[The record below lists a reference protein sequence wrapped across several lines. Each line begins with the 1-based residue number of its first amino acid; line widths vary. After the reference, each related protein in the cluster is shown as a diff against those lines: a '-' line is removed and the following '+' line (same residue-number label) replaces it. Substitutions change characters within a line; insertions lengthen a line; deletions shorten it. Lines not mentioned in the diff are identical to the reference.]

1 MSKRN
6 NEILQKLDAFI
17 RKYYKNQLLKGAIL
31 FLGLFLVLLLLVSGL
46 EYLGRYTATVRTVL
60 FFGSLGITLAGLVYY
75 IIIPLSG
82 LYRIRKTL
90 SYEEAAYLIGSHF
103 PEVSDKLLNTLQL
116 MEQDAPEGTLL
127 AAAIAQKSQ
136 ELKPVPF
143 TAAIKFKANL
153 RYAKWVAIPLVL
165 LVLILILSPDILGD
179 GARRVLYYNKEFK
192 PEAPFRLLFESKNLE
207 AEQFGNFVLKL
218 RAEGK
223 QVPAEVYLLFEGQ
236 KYKMAG
242 DAQRG
247 FSYEWNNLQH
257 SLDFNLDASGF
268 EFGPFTLNVAAKPQ
282 LMNISVAVNYPDYL
296 GMKDEVLNN
305 PGDLKVPAG
314 TQIQWDITAAQ
325 TEKLL
330 LLSATGKETISA
342 TDNIHFSFKK
352 RFLNAIQYRL
362 KSIGSSGSLGDSLQ
376 FDVQVIPDAYPQ
388 LDVQEQQDSMSRKL
402 IYFSGNA
409 EDDHGL
415 KKLRFFWRF
424 LKSDQEEKVKRG
436 LNGIDI
442 PFQPGKLSNFN
453 HTFNLFEAGVESGDQ
468 LEYYFEVWDNDGIQG
483 SKSTRSKTFLLK
495 APDRKEIREESA
507 AGAKAL
513 EEKMEESLKE
523 ARNLQKDLKDLQR
536 KLQSDSKLNWEE
548 QRKMEKL
555 LERQKELSKKIE
567 ELKKDFDKNRRMEQE
582 FKEENKKI
590 LEKQEQLRKMMDEVM
605 SEEMK
610 KMMKQLDEMMKMQ
623 NKDRI
628 QQEMEKMELNNKD
641 VEKELDRMLEMY
653 KEMEVEK
660 RMEESVKQLEDLS
673 KKQQDLANQTRDKKQ
688 NTEQL
693 KQKQDELNK
702 EFKETKEGMKDMLEK
717 NKELEEPKDL
727 KGLEEKANE
736 IQKKMD
742 DAGKELD
749 KGNEKK
755 SAEKQEDAAEDM
767 EEMAEQMK
775 DKMEKEEEEKLE
787 MNVQALRQILDNLLQ
802 LSNDQEDLMERFKT
816 ITGYNPQYV
825 KMGQEQKILRENA
838 RLVEDSLL
846 ALSKN
851 APEIRAFVNREVSK
865 MNDHMERAMKG
876 FSTRSQ
882 PEIRGQQQYAMSR
895 MNNLALM
902 LGDVLK
908 QMQDQQ
914 QQQKGKKGK
923 GKPSPKKGQGKP
935 SMSKLKQMQDEL
947 NKQLKEGQNKN
958 GSGEKGKM
966 SSEQFARM
974 AAQQMAIR
982 QQLQKMASEMDA
994 LEKEQ
999 MGGGKQLGD
1008 LQKLMEQTE
1017 KELFNKRL
1025 SQETIMRQQ
1034 EILTRLLEHEKS
1046 EKKQEQEQKRESQQG
1061 KQGPKPS
1068 PAYFEQ
1074 MNRKQQRET
1083 ELLQTLPP
1091 GMQPYFRDK
1100 AREYLNKVN

>member
-1 MSKRN
+1 VSKRN

-641 VEKELDRMLEMY
+641 VEKG
-653 KEMEVEK
+653 
-660 RMEESVKQLEDLS
+660 
-673 KKQQDLANQTRDKKQ
+673 TR
-688 NTEQL
+688 
-693 KQKQDELNK
+693 
-702 EFKETKEGMKDMLEK
+702 
-717 NKELEEPKDL
+717 P
-727 KGLEEKANE
+727 
-736 IQKKMD
+736 
-742 DAGKELD
+742 
-749 KGNEKK
+749 
-755 SAEKQEDAAEDM
+755 
-767 EEMAEQMK
+767 
-775 DKMEKEEEEKLE
+775 
-787 MNVQALRQILDNLLQ
+787 
-802 LSNDQEDLMERFKT
+802 
-816 ITGYNPQYV
+816 
-825 KMGQEQKILRENA
+825 
-838 RLVEDSLL
+838 
-846 ALSKN
+846 
-851 APEIRAFVNREVSK
+851 
-865 MNDHMERAMKG
+865 
-876 FSTRSQ
+876 
-882 PEIRGQQQYAMSR
+882 YA
-895 MNNLALM
+895 
-902 LGDVLK
+902 
-908 QMQDQQ
+908 
-914 QQQKGKKGK
+914 
-923 GKPSPKKGQGKP
+923 
-935 SMSKLKQMQDEL
+935 
-947 NKQLKEGQNKN
+947 
-958 GSGEKGKM
+958 
-966 SSEQFARM
+966 
-974 AAQQMAIR
+974 
-982 QQLQKMASEMDA
+982 
-994 LEKEQ
+994 
-999 MGGGKQLGD
+999 
-1008 LQKLMEQTE
+1008 
-1017 KELFNKRL
+1017 
-1025 SQETIMRQQ
+1025 
-1034 EILTRLLEHEKS
+1034 
-1046 EKKQEQEQKRESQQG
+1046 
-1061 KQGPKPS
+1061 
-1068 PAYFEQ
+1068 
-1074 MNRKQQRET
+1074 
-1083 ELLQTLPP
+1083 
-1091 GMQPYFRDK
+1091 
-1100 AREYLNKVN
+1100 